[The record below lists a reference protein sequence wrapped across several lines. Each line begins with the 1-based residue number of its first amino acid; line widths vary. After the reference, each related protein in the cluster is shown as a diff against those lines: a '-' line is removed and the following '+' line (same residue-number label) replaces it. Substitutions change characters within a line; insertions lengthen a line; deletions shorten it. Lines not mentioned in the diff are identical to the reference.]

1 MVVGYKLQI
10 LTSAKNDSISQREQN
25 GANFS
30 FIAPSIEKYI
40 KGSQTMTSYLLR
52 VISRSEFL
60 TVQLIQW
67 ELICSMGVGYTG
79 VDLVV
84 PIRVSE

>member
-25 GANFS
+25 GTNFS

-40 KGSQTMTSYLLR
+40 KGPQTITSYLLR